1 MKLVDGATPMEQRR
15 KKIDAI
21 VDLKRFLKLREERDR
36 LLKLLTEINRRIDK
50 EHLELSN
57 ALDDM
62 LELFF

>member
-57 ALDDM
+57 ALDNM